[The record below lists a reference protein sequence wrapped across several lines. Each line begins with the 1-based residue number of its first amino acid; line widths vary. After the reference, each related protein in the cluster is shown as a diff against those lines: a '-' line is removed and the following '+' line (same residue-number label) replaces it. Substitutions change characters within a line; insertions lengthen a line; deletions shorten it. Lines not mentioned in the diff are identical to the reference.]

1 MNCGEIPLPLAVS
14 PDASASPFSVHELTC
29 GSELGRS
36 EGTRCGPVG
45 EGNALVVM
53 LLKVQILV
61 CAVSFL
67 TSLSHP
73 PPPPPPHHS
82 PPLPSLLP
90 ASILHRHSFCC
101 QDGSPRAHHYVVEM
115 LRFMSLKYT
124 NRACPLFFLFLFF
137 CSVLV
142 SVSVFMVLST
152 VFHSKNS
159 DNSPLSHSVPPVLYF
174 CLIDTFIHISLY
186 ECLPRPRYYP

>member
-115 LRFMSLKYT
+115 LRFVFEIYQPSLPT
-124 NRACPLFFLFLFF
+124 FFFVFVFLLCSCVCF
-137 CSVLV
+137 CLYGPFNCISFQKLCQ
-142 SVSVFMVLST
+142 LST
-152 VFHSKNS
+152 FSLCS
-159 DNSPLSHSVPPVLYF
+159 SG
-174 CLIDTFIHISLY
+174 LIF
-186 ECLPRPRYYP
+186 LPY